1 MKGPDGRRTPEARGG
16 QLRTALIAGVIATL
30 LASAA
35 AVVAAA
41 RTIDL
46 GPKVGD
52 ILVFRAGARLPADW
66 EFAVVT
72 ASDQLPVGCKLQ
84 PVVMASAGGSLVVE
98 QRTNNSRT
106 YLVHWA
112 GQQTSEPASDCGATA
127 DLLVSRT
134 DLQLLSN
141 AVGGPGVE
149 HRAFGGLSVVSPW

>member
-1 MKGPDGRRTPEARGG
+1 MRGPDGRRTPAALGG
-16 QLRTALIAGVIATL
+16 QLRTVLIAGVIATL
-30 LASAA
+30 LASGA

-52 ILVFRAGARLPADW
+52 ILVFRTGARLPADW
-66 EFAVVT
+66 EFAVVN

-84 PVVMASAGGSLVVE
+84 PVVMASGGGRLVVE
-98 QRTNNSRT
+98 RRTDNSRT

-112 GQQTSEPASDCGATA
+112 GRKTSHPDSDCGTTA
-127 DLLVSRT
+127 DLLVSRG

-141 AVGGPGVE
+141 AVGGPGVQ
-149 HRAFGGLSVVSPW
+149 HRAFGDLSVSPW

>member
-1 MKGPDGRRTPEARGG
+1 MRGQDGRRTPEALGG

-46 GPKVGD
+46 GPRIGD

-106 YLVHWA
+106 FLVHWA
-112 GQQTSEPASDCGATA
+112 GWQTSEPTSDCGPAA
-127 DLLVSRT
+127 DLLMSRI

-149 HRAFGGLSVVSPW
+149 RRTFGGLTVSSW

>member
-1 MKGPDGRRTPEARGG
+1 MRGRDGRHTHETRGG
-16 QLRTALIAGVIATL
+16 QLRTALIAGVIAML

-52 ILVFRAGARLPADW
+52 ILVLRPGARFPADW
-66 EFAVVT
+66 EFTVVI
-72 ASDQLPVGCKLQ
+72 ASDQLPVSCQLQ

-106 YLVHWA
+106 YRVHWA
-112 GQQTSEPASDCGATA
+112 GRQTSEPASDCGSAA
-127 DLLVSRT
+127 DLLVSRI

-149 HRAFGGLSVVSPW
+149 HRAFGGLSVSSW

>member
-1 MKGPDGRRTPEARGG
+1 MRGRDGRHTREASGG

-66 EFAVVT
+66 EFTVVT
-72 ASDQLPVGCKLQ
+72 ATNELPVSCKLQ
-84 PVVMASAGGSLVVE
+84 PVVMASAGGSLVVDPVL
-98 QRTNNSRT
+98 QRVVRN
-106 YLVHWA
+106 A
-112 GQQTSEPASDCGATA
+112 I
-127 DLLVSRT
+127 DLAR
-134 DLQLLSN
+134 Q
-141 AVGGPGVE
+141 
-149 HRAFGGLSVVSPW
+149 

>member
-1 MKGPDGRRTPEARGG
+1 MKGRDGRRTHEAGGG

-30 LASAA
+30 LAGAA

-66 EFAVVT
+66 AFIVVT
-72 ASDQLPVGCKLQ
+72 ASDQLPVSCTLQ

-98 QRTNNSRT
+98 QRINNSHTFR
-106 YLVHWA
+106 VHWA
-112 GQQTSEPASDCGATA
+112 GRQTSEPTSDCGPAA
-127 DLLVSRT
+127 DLLVSRI

-149 HRAFGGLSVVSPW
+149 RRAFGGLTVSSW

>member
-1 MKGPDGRRTPEARGG
+1 MKGPEGRRTPEALSG
-16 QLRTALIAGVIATL
+16 QLRTALIAGVVATL

-52 ILVFRAGARLPADW
+52 ILVFRTGARLPADW

-112 GQQTSEPASDCGATA
+112 GRNTSDPDSDCGAAA
-127 DLLVSRT
+127 DLLVSRG

>member
-1 MKGPDGRRTPEARGG
+1 M
-16 QLRTALIAGVIATL
+16 
-30 LASAA
+30 
-35 AVVAAA
+35 
-41 RTIDL
+41 
-46 GPKVGD
+46 
-52 ILVFRAGARLPADW
+52 
-66 EFAVVT
+66 
-72 ASDQLPVGCKLQ
+72 GCKLQ

-98 QRTNNSRT
+98 RRTNNSRT

-112 GQQTSEPASDCGATA
+112 GQQTSDPASDCGTTA